1 GEAREGVAHAGESR
15 QGGGP
20 PAMIHR
26 LARGLLA
33 AAAASTW
40 PWTAERPAG
49 RTRWSGIPPAWSAPR
64 PTYSSPFH
72 DGRSIMDQGDSRE
85 ASVNARGGPVAASA
99 GEIGETAG
107 AEPRPPL
114 YRSCF
119 SGSYP
124 TQASSRGRRAPLR
137 WLAVARRRSG
147 SGSGPRGC
155 GVRPR

>member
-1 GEAREGVAHAGESR
+1 GGTTRGGPGGGGAGRSCGFRGRVEVGGPPCPQKRGEPAREKPTRRGA
-15 QGGGP
+15 

-26 LARGLLA
+26 LARRLLA

-85 ASVNARGGPVAASA
+85 ASVNARGGPGCRV
-99 GEIGETAG
+99 
-107 AEPRPPL
+107 
-114 YRSCF
+114 
-119 SGSYP
+119 
-124 TQASSRGRRAPLR
+124 RR
-137 WLAVARRRSG
+137 
-147 SGSGPRGC
+147 
-155 GVRPR
+155 